1 MDRIP
6 SSGPRD
12 LTKQIRALFR
22 SHVPM
27 QTVTD
32 HWREH
37 RFDVDL
43 TDLWYLGDRDG
54 VADYLERHGWHTVAT
69 GG

>member
-1 MDRIP
+1 
-6 SSGPRD
+6 
-12 LTKQIRALFR
+12 
-22 SHVPM
+22 M

-43 TDLWYLGDRDG
+43 TDLGYLGDRDD

-69 GG
+69 RG